1 MEDELPPAKRSK
13 LEEISAPERK
23 LSALLPTAPT
33 TLTRVE
39 DAPLSYENLSQKHP
53 ELLKYLTT
61 NASTGKSHFDF
72 MSDESIRLYNQ
83 ALLDEWFGIKVE
95 LPPNHLCPTALS
107 RTRYIRWIEE
117 LLAHCGDDEKA
128 GIDVGTGASCVYPL
142 IGHAIY
148 GWKFIASDIDDKSL
162 EWATKNVESNGW
174 TNSIAIVKAK
184 LTQDSIDETRYHI
197 LEGLL
202 DVDGKDRL
210 VNGGPS
216 FSKVHFTMCNPP
228 YFDSPDEKFQR
239 DDTVCV
245 ATDGELAT
253 AGGELEFVKQM
264 IRESSALSTR
274 ISWFTTLLGR
284 KVNLKPLL
292 RYLQTFPVADV
303 QHTTFVQGKN
313 SRWAIAWTFDHHI
326 KSSVIALRSKMIRYK
341 DRKFAFD
348 VSADSLEALEESF
361 SSLPFDFR
369 FRRSPDSMAVFTAT
383 LYSNSTWLALKF
395 DKPAVEP
402 SSSAPAAVGPMSRPS
417 TITALKVSALQAGY
431 SKTLTLQCEM
441 GNTPNSEI
449 IIAGVAHTPEHIFGV
464 VVRELKELLG
474 M

>member
-13 LEEISAPERK
+13 LEETNASETNHSVA
-23 LSALLPTAPT
+23 LPTAPRT
-33 TLTRVE
+33 QPHVE
-39 DAPLSYENLSQKHP
+39 DAPLSYEALSQKHP
-53 ELLKYLTT
+53 ELLKYITT
-61 NASTGKSHFDF
+61 NASTGRSHFDF

-83 ALLDEWFGIKVE
+83 ALLDEWFGIKIE

-107 RTRYIRWIEE
+107 RTRYIRWIDE
-117 LLAHCGDDEKA
+117 LLKYCGEGEKA

-148 GWKFIASDIDDKSL
+148 GWKFIASDIDDESL
-162 EWATKNVESNGW
+162 EWAAKNIESNGW
-174 TNSIAIVKAK
+174 TNSIATVKAK
-184 LTQDSIDETRYHI
+184 RSSDSTDETPRYNI
-197 LEGLL
+197 LDGLL
-202 DVDGKDRL
+202 DVDNDRL
-210 VNGGPS
+210 LNGGPS
-216 FSKVHFTMCNPP
+216 FSKLHFTMCNPP

-264 IRESSALSTR
+264 IRESSALGTR
-274 ISWFTTLLGR
+274 ISWYTTLFGR

-313 SRWAIAWTFDHHI
+313 SRWAIAWTFDHYI
-326 KSSVIALRSKMIRYK
+326 KSSVIVERSKLIRYK

-348 VSADSLEALEESF
+348 VRVDSLEALEDSF
-361 SSLPFDFR
+361 SQLPFDFR
-369 FRRSPDSMAVFTAT
+369 IRRSPDSMAMFNAT

-395 DKPAVEP
+395 DKLALEP
-402 SSSAPAAVGPMSRPS
+402 SAGASMAVGPMSRPS
-417 TITALKVSALQAGY
+417 TILTLKISASQSGH
-431 SKTLTLQCEM
+431 SKTLTLLCER
-441 GNTPNSEI
+441 GHTPAPEVT
-449 IIAGVAHTPEHIFGV
+449 IADVSYTPEHIFGV
-464 VVRELKELLG
+464 MMRELKDLIG
-474 M
+474 V